1 MRNLFNMPNVD
12 KSNLADY
19 PDGRVKDND
28 GTDNGTPVSEQTKG
42 DIHQLFQKLMRLYDI
57 TPNNLPD
64 NETNGYQLVE
74 AFKALASKND
84 YIYPL
89 NTNGTELVVDIKF
102 AQMLENE
109 YILCLAG
116 VNKGVETSIKGS
128 QPATFPITYS
138 GDFKANEYVR
148 VIKTTLGVSIIR
160 VADFNS
166 LNAMVSE
173 LGYLKKATTPETIA
187 GAIDDKA
194 VTPLS
199 FLGAFT
205 NLVIGANSVNFLA
218 STLRNG
224 LYPKTH
230 FDIVAGIG
238 ATPLKM
244 FGTFTGS
251 NFDDDLIN
259 GTYATSGDISSAH
272 KSGNTD
278 EGGIVRV
285 VFGQNLP
292 AQYMVTL
299 SVRSH
304 AGTENAN
311 DIRPLI
317 WYPVTANAIE
327 IYIENDGAYADRII
341 EIYVKIEEEI

>member
-1 MRNLFNMPNVD
+1 MPNVD
-12 KSNLADY
+12 KSNLADF

-42 DIHQLFQKLMRLYDI
+42 DIHQLVQKLMRLYDI
-57 TPNNLPD
+57 TPNDLPD

-74 AFKALASKND
+74 AFRALASKND
-84 YIYPL
+84 FIYPL

-187 GAIDDKA
+187 GAIDNKA

-205 NLVIGANSVNFLA
+205 NLVIGASSVNFLA

-224 LYPKTH
+224 LYPKDH

-244 FGTFTGS
+244 FGTFS
-251 NFDDDLIN
+251 ISDLRAN
-259 GTYATSGDISSAH
+259 AVNTNYAITGDITLAR
-272 KSGNTD
+272 KQIGTD
-278 EGGIVRV
+278 QGGAVRV
-285 VFGQNLP
+285 FFNQVLP
-292 AQYMVTL
+292 ASFTVYPSIQVL
-299 SVRSH
+299 S
-304 AGTENAN
+304 GIENAN
-311 DIRPLI
+311 DIKPLV
-317 WYPVTANAIE
+317 WYYAESNAIE
-327 IYIENDGAYADRII
+327 FYIENEGDYSDRVLKIH
-341 EIYVKIEEEI
+341 VTIEEI